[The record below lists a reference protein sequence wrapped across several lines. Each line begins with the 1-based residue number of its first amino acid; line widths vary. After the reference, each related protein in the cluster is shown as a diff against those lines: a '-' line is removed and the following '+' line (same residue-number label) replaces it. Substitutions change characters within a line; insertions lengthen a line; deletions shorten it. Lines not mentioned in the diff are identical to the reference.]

1 MNAGVPFTEFEI
13 SPYYLSGIMD
23 SIGSICITQGGSLQI
38 QLTCSQCVVSV
49 LQVIQSIFGGSIHS
63 PKDNQ
68 HSLRLCGRD
77 CKKMLQ
83 YLDIGCIMK
92 WSQVQVAKQF
102 LYDLDETKT
111 ALREEMRALNKSY
124 KTTHNKPYNKINY
137 EYIAGLADAEGCI
150 HLGYKNNKPVF
161 KYFKITQKNDYQLL
175 DHIQQFVGH
184 GSTADKISWVVN
196 RVDFAVYDIQ
206 QILPFLIVKK
216 RQAELF
222 LKFVEATEPRR
233 KQELFHQI
241 KEDTRTVV

>member
-1 MNAGVPFTEFEI
+1 
-13 SPYYLSGIMD
+13 
-23 SIGSICITQGGSLQI
+23 
-38 QLTCSQCVVSV
+38 VSV
-49 LQVIQSIFGGSIHS
+49 LQVIQNIFGGSIYTQNN
-63 PKDNQ
+63 NQ

-77 CKKMLQ
+77 CEKMLQ

-92 WSQVQVAKQF
+92 WSQVQVAKRF
-102 LYDLDETKT
+102 VHLNNLHDLDETKT

-124 KTTHNKPYNKINY
+124 KTTHNKPYHKINY

-184 GSTADKISWVVN
+184 GSTADKTSWIVN
-196 RVDFAVYDIQ
+196 RVDFAIYDIQ

-222 LKFVEATEPRR
+222 LQFVEATEPRR
-233 KQELFHQI
+233 KQALFHQI
-241 KEDTRTVV
+241 KEDKRTVV